1 MAPPSSAKHR
11 FGFLRRQNPHISPPT
26 DDSIEGWGKC
36 FLSTLVEKSLLD
48 DDVLKES
55 IDFFKRETAWNNYF
69 FATFAVV
76 IDTLHR

>member
-1 MAPPSSAKHR
+1 
-11 FGFLRRQNPHISPPT
+11 
-26 DDSIEGWGKC
+26 
-36 FLSTLVEKSLLD
+36 VEKSLLD
-48 DDVLKES
+48 GDVLKES